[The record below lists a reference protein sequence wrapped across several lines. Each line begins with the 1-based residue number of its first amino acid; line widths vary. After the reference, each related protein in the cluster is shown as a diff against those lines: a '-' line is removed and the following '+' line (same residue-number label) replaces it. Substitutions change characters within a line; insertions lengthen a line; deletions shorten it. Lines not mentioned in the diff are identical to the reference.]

1 MSHSDRDT
9 GVERVCYVYGV
20 VPADV
25 ELDEDVQGVAE
36 PPARVQVIRRGRVA
50 GLVSEIGV
58 DRPLGRPDD
67 LVAHKQVLDMVA
79 AVAPVLPMRFGAV
92 APSAEVVAD
101 EFLDAHQDE
110 LAADLDDIEG
120 YAEYVL
126 HGRYDPDALLAA
138 VLQENPAA
146 ARLRDAIHGVPED
159 QSRDARIQLGEFI
172 EQAVEAKR
180 QADTETIKR
189 ELEPYAREVI
199 VRDPTHEDD
208 AIYLAVL
215 AETGRSDELEQ
226 FAEDLAD
233 RWDGWI
239 TPRLLGPMAA
249 YDFVAAPE
257 A

>member
-1 MSHSDRDT
+1 MSDRDT
-9 GVERVCYVYGV
+9 GQGRVCYVYGV

-25 ELDEDVQGVAE
+25 EIDEEVRGVAA

-50 GLVSEIGV
+50 GLVSEIDR

-92 APSAEVVAD
+92 APSAEVIAD
-101 EFLDAHQDE
+101 ELLDAHQDE

-126 HGRYDPDALLAA
+126 HGRYDSEALLAA

-146 ARLRDAIHGVPED
+146 ARLRDALHGVPEE
-159 QSRDARIQLGEFI
+159 QSRDARIRLGEFI
-172 EQAVEAKR
+172 GQAVEAKR
-180 QADTETIKR
+180 KADTETVMR
-189 ELEPYAREVI
+189 ELQPLAREMS

-215 AETGRSDELEQ
+215 AETGRSGDLEQ
-226 FAEDLAD
+226 YAEDLAH

-239 TPRLLGPMAA
+239 TPQLLGPMAA